1 VEGAVV
7 QLTAVAV
14 VLAVTGQ
21 VLLTL
26 LLKDIVLL

>member
-1 VEGAVV
+1 VVEAVV
-7 QLTAVAV
+7 QPTAAVV